1 MPTFKDMWQKLWAL
15 IYDIL
20 EIFGVELDNGIE
32 D

>member
-1 MPTFKDMWQKLWAL
+1 MKTFVAMWQKLWAL

-32 D
+32 E